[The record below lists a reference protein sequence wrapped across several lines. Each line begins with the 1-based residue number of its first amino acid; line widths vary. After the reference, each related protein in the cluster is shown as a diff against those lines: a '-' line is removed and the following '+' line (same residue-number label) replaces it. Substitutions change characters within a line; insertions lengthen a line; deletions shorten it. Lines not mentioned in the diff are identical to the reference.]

1 MLFKNL
7 KKLLTILQKYCS
19 LFYQKVAHYIAKIL
33 LTLFDYIIFVCY
45 NSIEERK
52 CSMSILKDKNQYK
65 SRIID
70 KSIELYLEV
79 SGAICIEGPKWCG
92 KTWTSAF
99 HSNSEF
105 LVGDPANNFSNRQLA
120 NLNPIL
126 VLQGD
131 TPRLIDEWQEIPSL
145 WDATRAE
152 VDKRNKKGQII
163 LTGSSTPKTKGI
175 MHSGAGRIVRLRMNT
190 MSLYE
195 SGDSSGKISLEDLC
209 NGKLVLQLLEEVSL
223 KKIAEYIVRGGW
235 PQNIE
240 VDSGKIHLMP
250 RAYMNTIIDEN
261 INELDDGLDYNKHK
275 LKLLLRS
282 LARNESTTVS
292 DNALLKDIIENDNE
306 SMSRNTIAKY
316 LDVLD
321 RMFLFNNQSPF
332 SPNIRS
338 SLRVKQSEKRHFSDP
353 AMACALLN
361 LTPDKLLS
369 DLNTF
374 GFMFEALVERDLS
387 IYAQSFG
394 AKLFHYQDYKN
405 NEIDAVIE
413 LEDGEWCAFEIKL
426 GANKIDDAANNLMKV
441 YKDIVE
447 HGGKPPKIMLNVA
460 YQRPD
465 GIYVVPITALKN

>member
-1 MLFKNL
+1 MGVL
-7 KKLLTILQKYCS
+7 
-19 LFYQKVAHYIAKIL
+19 
-33 LTLFDYIIFVCY
+33 
-45 NSIEERK
+45 E
-52 CSMSILKDKNQYK
+52 DKNQYK
-65 SRIID
+65 RRVID
-70 KSIELYLEV
+70 DTIETYLQV

-105 LVGDPANNFSNRQLA
+105 LVGDPSNNFSNRQLA
-120 NLNPIL
+120 ELNPSMI
-126 VLQGD
+126 LQGN
-131 TPRLIDEWQEIPSL
+131 TPRMIDEWQEVPSI

-152 VDKRNKKGQII
+152 VDKRHKKGQII

-195 SGDSSGKISLEDLC
+195 SGDSSG
-209 NGKLVLQLLEEVSL
+209 NVSL
-223 KKIAEYIVRGGW
+223 KKLCNGNLGMQMLEETPLIKIAEFIVRGGF
-235 PQNIE
+235 PENIT
-240 VDSGKIHLMP
+240 VDSQKAHLMP
-250 RAYMNTIIDEN
+250 RAYMDSVIEEN
-261 INELDDGLDYNKHK
+261 LNNLDDGIEYNKHK
-275 LKLLLRS
+275 VQLLLRS

-292 DNALLKDIIENDNE
+292 DASLLKDIIDQDNE

-316 LDVLD
+316 LEALN
-321 RMFLFNNQSPF
+321 RLFLFNNQAPF
-332 SPNIRS
+332 SPNLRS
-338 SLRVKQSEKRHFSDP
+338 SLRVKQAEKRHFSDP

-361 LTPDKLLS
+361 ITADKLLG

-374 GFMFEALVERDLS
+374 SFLFEALVEHDLA

-413 LEDGEWCAFEIKL
+413 LEDGDWCAFEIKL
-426 GANKIDDAANNLMKV
+426 GANKIEEAAQNLVNLKENIE
-441 YKDIVE
+441 KE
-447 HGGKPPKIMLNVA
+447 KGKAPSVLCVICGLTNAV

-465 GIYVVPITALKN
+465 GVYVVPLTALKP